1 MSSAG
6 WAAPLP
12 PQGPVI
18 AGPALLERAIGYTR
32 VSLMLVEHADLQ
44 ASTPCRGWDLLR
56 LLHHMDDSLAAF
68 TDAAEIGYVDLLP
81 LPGPRSPDAA
91 AGSTGPLPAADLTLP
106 PGLLRHEQAAGRA
119 GWLPREQAADRA
131 GWLSREQATDRAD
144 SPPPADRTAAV
155 LVERLKQRACA
166 ALGAWASPPV
176 GAIAVAD
183 RELRSDLLAAA
194 GALEI
199 TVHGW
204 DVAQACGIDRPL
216 PPALAVELLDVVPLL
231 VGDGDRPERFAEP
244 VDVPL
249 HARPSTRLLAALG
262 RHPG

>member
-12 PQGPVI
+12 PRGPVI

-32 VSLMLVEHADLQ
+32 ASLMLVEHADPH
-44 ASTPCRGWDLLR
+44 AGTPCRDWDLWG

-81 LPGPRSPDAA
+81 LPEVDSHDATA
-91 AGSTGPLPAADLTLP
+91 A
-106 PGLLRHEQAAGRA
+106 
-119 GWLPREQAADRA
+119 
-131 GWLSREQATDRAD
+131 
-144 SPPPADRTAAV
+144 AAV
-155 LVERLKQRACA
+155 LVQRLKRRACA
-166 ALGAWASPPV
+166 MLGAWASPPQ

-204 DVAQACGIDRPL
+204 DVAQACGVDRPL

-231 VGDGDRPERFAEP
+231 VGDADRPRRFAEP
-244 VDVPL
+244 VEVPQ
-249 HARPSTRLLAALG
+249 HARPSTRLLASLG
-262 RHPG
+262 RRPG

>member
-6 WAAPLP
+6 SAAPVP
-12 PQGPVI
+12 SGAPVL

-32 VSLMLVEHADLQ
+32 ASLQLVAHADLR
-44 ASTPCRGWDLLR
+44 ASTPCRDWDLLS

-68 TDAAEIGYVDLLP
+68 TDAAAIGYVDLM
-81 LPGPRSPDAA
+81 
-91 AGSTGPLPAADLTLP
+91 PLPAAP
-106 PGLLRHEQAAGRA
+106 AGAPAAPA
-119 GWLPREQAADRA
+119 G
-131 GWLSREQATDRAD
+131 
-144 SPPPADRTAAV
+144 RTAAWAPPTAAPSADSTAQV
-155 LVERLKQRACA
+155 LVQRLKQRACA

-204 DVAQACGIDRPL
+204 DVAQACGVDRPL
-216 PPALAVELLDVVPLL
+216 PAALAVELLDVVPIL
-231 VGDGDRPERFAEP
+231 VGHEDRPRRFAEP

-249 HARPSTRLLAALG
+249 HARPSTRLLGAVGRRAARAG
-262 RHPG
+262 VA